1 MSNPN
6 ISQRERSQN
15 NPLNLGVF
23 DRTSLRMLKGT
34 LGPKSQIIS
43 GGYGRETY
51 NHWFQVTLAEPAW
64 IILFKASSAL
74 NTNSNNQLSSRRS
87 NLNQR
92 ISLSVY
98 DQNRNPIQGRNI
110 FQSDSK
116 LIQNNRDTFHST
128 FENSYTGQVMA
139 AQSDL
144 YNTFNPTR
152 ADKGDDR
159 YFPLGK
165 GNYLIC
171 VSAER
176 NETFDY
182 GVGLVI
188 EFQTSTD
195 ELFFL
200 CEDSSE
206 ITYLIKENDLNEN
219 IVETVP
225 STVTGTVTLS
235 SLNGFT
241 EDLCT
246 IVDPNGVVQV
256 NYENSDGNSL
266 SWLIGSNPEDENAF
280 LPRKILLD
288 ATENWIDTTHEHS
301 LTEWREAWERDHSMD
316 DKFPTEFIAY
326 TNVA

>member
-1 MSNPN
+1 MANPN
-6 ISQRERSQN
+6 APQRERSQY
-15 NPLNLGVF
+15 NPLNLGTF
-23 DRTSLRMLKGT
+23 TRTSLRMLKGT

-74 NTNSNNQLSSRRS
+74 NTGNNQLSPRRS
-87 NLNQR
+87 NLDQR
-92 ISLSVY
+92 ISLGVY

-110 FQSDSK
+110 FQADST
-116 LIQNNRDTFHST
+116 LVESSRDNFHST
-128 FENSYTGQVMA
+128 FDNSYTGQVMA

-144 YNTFNPTR
+144 YNTFDPNR
-152 ADKGDDR
+152 ADEGDDR

-171 VSAER
+171 VSATR
-176 NETFDY
+176 NEAFDY
-182 GVGLVI
+182 GVGLVV
-188 EFQTSTD
+188 EFQTPQD

-200 CEDSSE
+200 CEDTNQ
-206 ITYLIKENDLNEN
+206 ITYLITENDLNDAV
-219 IVETVP
+219 VERVP
-225 STVTGTVTLS
+225 NTVTSGITLS
-235 SLNGFT
+235 TLNGFT
-241 EDLCT
+241 ENLCT
-246 IVDPNGVVQV
+246 IVDPGGVVQV
-256 NYENSDGNSL
+256 NYENSDGNPL
-266 SWLIGSNPEDENAF
+266 SWLIGPNPETIAVG
-280 LPRKILLD
+280 RVLLD

-316 DKFPTEFIAY
+316 DKFPAVFATY

>member
-1 MSNPN
+1 MANTN
-6 ISQRERSQN
+6 IPQRERSQN
-15 NPLNLGVF
+15 NPLNLGTF
-23 DRTSLRMLKGT
+23 TRTSLRMLKGT

-74 NTNSNNQLSSRRS
+74 NTGNNQLSPRRS
-87 NLNQR
+87 NLDQR
-92 ISLSVY
+92 ISLGVY

-110 FQSDSK
+110 FQADAEFA
-116 LIQNNRDTFHST
+116 DG
-128 FENSYTGQVMA
+128 YTGQVMA

-144 YNTFNPTR
+144 YNTFDPNR
-152 ADKGDDR
+152 ADEGDDR

-171 VSAER
+171 VSATR
-176 NETFDY
+176 NEAFDY
-182 GVGLVI
+182 GVGLVV
-188 EFQTSTD
+188 EFQTPQD

-206 ITYLIKENDLNEN
+206 ITYLITENDLNET
-219 IVETVP
+219 IVQTVP
-225 STVTGTVTLS
+225 NTIASGLTLS
-235 SLNGFT
+235 TLNGFT
-241 EDLCT
+241 ENLCT
-246 IVDPNGVVQV
+246 IVDPAGVVQV
-256 NYENSDGNSL
+256 NYENSDGDAL
-266 SWLIGSNPEDENAF
+266 SWLIGPNPGDENVF
-280 LPRKILLD
+280 LPRKVLLD

-316 DKFPTEFIAY
+316 DKFPVVFANY
-326 TNVA
+326 TNVP

>member
-34 LGPKSQIIS
+34 LGAKSRIIS

-51 NHWFQVTLAEPAW
+51 NHWFQVTLNSEAW
-64 IILFKASSAL
+64 IILFKSKSGLITGNTLPSSNRNGL
-74 NTNSNNQLSSRRS
+74 TSRFS
-87 NLNQR
+87 
-92 ISLSVY
+92 IAVY
-98 DQNRNPIQGRNI
+98 DQNRNPIQGRGI
-110 FQSDSK
+110 FQADSA
-116 LIQNNRDTFHST
+116 LVEASRDGFHRS
-128 FENSYTGQVMA
+128 FSNSYTGHVMG

-144 YNTFNPTR
+144 YNTFEPER
-152 ADKGDDR
+152 ADKGDEE
-159 YFPLGK
+159 YFPLPR

-171 VSAER
+171 ISAER
-176 NETFDY
+176 NEEFQY
-182 GVGLVI
+182 NVGLVV
-188 EFQTSTD
+188 EFQTPNN

-200 CEDSSE
+200 CEDADD
-206 ITYLIKENDLNEN
+206 ITYLITENDLNESVVE
-219 IVETVP
+219 IVP
-225 STVTGTVTLS
+225 NTVTSAITLS
-235 SLNGFT
+235 TLNGFT
-241 EDLCT
+241 ENLCT

-256 NYENSDGNSL
+256 DYETTDGNQL
-266 SWLIGSNPEDENAF
+266 SWLIGPDPGDIAIS
-280 LPRKILLD
+280 RVLLD

-316 DKFPTEFIAY
+316 DKFPTEFAAY